1 MGIKLYPYQLEV
13 FVSGES
19 VYNEDT
25 GEWEVSESKWTVWSK
40 CRDEVAGSGAKINTE
55 DGEVYEYGWMVYCP
69 KNTPKIDKGTKVRVT
84 DSEGNLRAEKS
95 VIRFSKDQLH
105 CRIWL

>member
-1 MGIKLYPYQLEV
+1 MGIKQYPYQLEV

-19 VYNEDT
+19 VYNEVT
-25 GEWEVSESKWTVWSK
+25 GEWEVSVSEWISWSK

-55 DGEVYEYGWMVYCP
+55 DGEVYEYGWTIYCP
-69 KNTPKIDKGTKVRVT
+69 KNTPRIEKGTLLRVRN
-84 DSEGNLRAEKS
+84 SGGLIRAQKN
-95 VIRFSKDQLH
+95 VIRFSEEQLH